1 MSDLQFSLNDYLLVK
16 LHFSLIERIKA
27 EGSLTFQPQIQC
39 GHLINKDN
47 NVEVILDIRIEGDT
61 LPFIVDVAYKG
72 IFNFNTDLKVVEKE
86 VLEKVIY
93 INCAASLFP
102 SIRETIAEVT
112 RKAGVKP
119 MILPPL
125 NFVNLYNQSNFD
137 DPK

>member
-1 MSDLQFSLNDYLLVK
+1 MNDLQFTLIDYLLFK
-16 LHFSLIERIKA
+16 LHFSIIDKIKTT
-27 EGSLTFQPQIQC
+27 GSLTFQPQIQC

-47 NVEVILDIRIEGDT
+47 VEVLLNVRIEREN

-72 IFNFNTDLKVVEKE
+72 IFNFNTDVSLVDKI

-102 SIRETIAEVT
+102 SVRETIAEVT
-112 RKAGVKP
+112 RRAGFKP
-119 MILPPL
+119 LILPPI

-137 DPK
+137 ALK